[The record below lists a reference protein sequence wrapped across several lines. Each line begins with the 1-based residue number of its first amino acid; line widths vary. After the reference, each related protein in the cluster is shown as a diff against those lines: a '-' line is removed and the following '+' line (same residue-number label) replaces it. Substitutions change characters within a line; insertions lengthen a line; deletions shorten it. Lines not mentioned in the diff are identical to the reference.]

1 MLENNSE
8 KQKSTLKGVLLIL
21 ALLTFGGLLVA
32 GIVKILAL
40 VCSAVLPLLEPL
52 IALGL
57 WGSVG
62 YFAYRYF
69 RKRKSQKKKP
79 RRFHRN
85 LCGCRLREHR
95 WLSGIRSEGFLLS
108 VQQVRESPRV

>member
-1 MLENNSE
+1 M
-8 KQKSTLKGVLLIL
+8 

-32 GIVKILAL
+32 GVVKILAL

-57 WGSVG
+57 WGVSDISPIG
-62 YFAYRYF
+62 TFG
-69 RKRKSQKKKP
+69 KKEKP
-79 RRFHRN
+79 KEEARRFHRN

-95 WLSGIRSEGFLLS
+95 WLSGIRSEEFLLS

>member
-62 YFAYRYF
+62 YFAYRYLEN
-69 RKRKSQKKKP
+69 P
-79 RRFHRN
+79 
-85 LCGCRLREHR
+85 
-95 WLSGIRSEGFLLS
+95 
-108 VQQVRESPRV
+108 V